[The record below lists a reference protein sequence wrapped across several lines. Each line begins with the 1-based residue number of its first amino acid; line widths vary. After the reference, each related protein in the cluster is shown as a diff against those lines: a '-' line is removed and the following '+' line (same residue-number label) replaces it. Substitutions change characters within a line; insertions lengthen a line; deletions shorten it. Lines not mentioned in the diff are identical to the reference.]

1 MNHSEDKLFVMI
13 SGDPS
18 ENNLINFLNIYGL
31 KHEVI
36 TDINDVISSEST
48 DKIHIMI
55 GYKEYLGLTDAIKRG
70 MINISS
76 VFVYE
81 AGIIE
86 VQAPSAIHISDK
98 HSDLC
103 GEFSGLSFAPAVEN
117 VKCFDKMEIS
127 TDIVMSTREEYPI
140 YLRKKVDNC
149 ELFMLST
156 EVQDINKKIKNR
168 NDIASYSVGIV
179 PVLMYLKYV
188 IPHCFGE
195 ANKLACII
203 IDDPLLHSNYGY
215 LNYRRIISLMEK
227 YNFSTTIA
235 FIPWNY
241 NNTDKQTAD
250 LLIKNKGKLSICV
263 HGCDHTR
270 EEYSSNDIT
279 HLNNIT
285 KIATCRMMEH
295 EKKTGI
301 SFDKVM
307 VFPQGSFSNEAMDSL
322 KENGYW
328 AAINTSPI
336 ATNLQDDL
344 ELKDC
349 LGLYIAKYGG
359 FPLFTRNTP
368 DEIFSISFNLFLNK
382 PVFIVIHH
390 DFLKDDY
397 LGLINAVKEINS
409 RTAGI
414 QWGGAGNI
422 VKKALKMD
430 FKNDGF
436 NNIDINIDDVMGNKK
451 KTYIFIRR
459 HATVFRDNYL
469 SKHSALMFTYN
480 YLQKIFNW

>member
-1 MNHSEDKLFVMI
+1 M
-13 SGDPS
+13 SGVPS
-18 ENNLINFLNIYGL
+18 ENNLIKLLNIYGV
-31 KHEVI
+31 KYEAV
-36 TDINDVISSEST
+36 TDIRDVISSEST
-48 DKIHIMI
+48 DRINIMM
-55 GYKEYLGLTDAIKRG
+55 GYKEYLCLSDAIKSG

-76 VFVYE
+76 VFAYE
-81 AGIIE
+81 AGTVE
-86 VQAPSAIHISDK
+86 VQAGPAIKISDN
-98 HSDLC
+98 HSNIC
-103 GEFSGLSFAPAVEN
+103 NEFSGLSFAPALEN
-117 VKCFDKMEIS
+117 LKCFDKTEELI
-127 TDIVMSTREEYPI
+127 DIFMSTREEYPI
-140 YLRKKVDNC
+140 YVRKKVNNC

-156 EVQDINKKIKNR
+156 EVQDINIKIMDR

-179 PVLMYLKYV
+179 PVLIYLKYV
-188 IPHCFGE
+188 IPLCFGE
-195 ANKLACII
+195 ENKLACII

-215 LNYRRIISLMEK
+215 LNYRKIISLMEK
-227 YNFSTTIA
+227 YNFYTTIA

-241 NNTDKQTAD
+241 NNTDKQTAY
-250 LLIKNKGKLSICV
+250 LLIKNKDKLSICV

-285 KIATCRMMEH
+285 KIATFRMMEH

-307 VFPQGSFSNEAMDSL
+307 VFPQGSFSNQAMDSL

-336 ATNLQDDL
+336 SINLKDDL

-349 LGLYIAKYGG
+349 LGLYIARYGG

-368 DEIFSISFNLFLNK
+368 DEIFGISFNLFLNK

-390 DFLKDDY
+390 DYLKDDY
-397 LGLINAVKEINS
+397 LGLINAVNKINS
-409 RTAGI
+409 RVAGI
-414 QWGGAGNI
+414 QWDGVGNI

-430 FKNDGF
+430 FKNDGN
-436 NNIDINIDDVMGNKK
+436 NNIDINIDGVVGNKK

-469 SKHSALMFTYN
+469 SKNRSLMFTYN

>member
-1 MNHSEDKLFVMI
+1 MFDVKYEKT
-13 SGDPS
+13 P
-18 ENNLINFLNIYGL
+18 NIY
-31 KHEVI
+31 
-36 TDINDVISSEST
+36 DVISLASAN
-48 DKIHIMI
+48 KIHLMM
-55 GYKEYLGLTDAIKRG
+55 GYKEYLGVFDAIKG
-70 MINISS
+70 GINNLSS
-76 VFVYE
+76 VFVFG
-81 AGIIE
+81 AGTVE
-86 VQAPSAIHISDK
+86 VQAGPAIKISDN
-98 HSDLC
+98 HSDIC
-103 GEFSGLSFAPAVEN
+103 NEFSGLSFEPAVEN
-117 VKCFDKMEIS
+117 LRCFDKTEELI
-127 TDIVMSTREEYPI
+127 DIFISTREEYPI
-140 YLRKKVDNC
+140 YVRNKVNNC

-156 EVQDINKKIKNR
+156 EVQDINIKIKDR

-188 IPHCFGE
+188 IPLCFGE
-195 ANKLACII
+195 ENKLACII

-215 LNYRRIISLMEK
+215 LNYRKIISLMEK
-227 YNFSTTIA
+227 YNFCTTIA

-250 LLIKNKGKLSICV
+250 LFLKNKDKLSICV

-285 KIATCRMMEH
+285 KIATFRMMEH

-307 VFPQGSFSNEAMDSL
+307 VFPQGCFSNQAMDSL

-336 ATNLQDDL
+336 SINLKDDL
-344 ELKDC
+344 ELKDG
-349 LGLYIAKYGG
+349 LGLYISKYGG

-368 DEIFSISFNLFLNK
+368 DELFSISFNLFLNK

-390 DFLKDDY
+390 DYLKDDY
-397 LGLINAVKEINS
+397 LGLINAVNKINS
-409 RTAGI
+409 RVAGI
-414 QWGGAGNI
+414 QWDGAGNV

-430 FKNDGF
+430 FKNDGY
-436 NNIDINIDDVMGNKK
+436 NNIDISIDGVVGNKK
-451 KTYIFIRR
+451 KTYIFLRR

-469 SKHSALMFTYN
+469 SKNSSLMFTYN